1 MGVGSTVWGCL
12 HYKFRFYF
20 LVGDGVLEFKGLIV
34 EVNLQVSV
42 VSITTRCKLLL
53 SVHYFR

>member
-12 HYKFRFYF
+12 HYKLRFYF

-34 EVNLQVSV
+34 KVNLQVSV
-42 VSITTRCKLLL
+42 SIKTRCKLLL

>member
-1 MGVGSTVWGCL
+1 MGVGSTVWGYL
-12 HYKFRFYF
+12 HYKLRFYF

-34 EVNLQVSV
+34 KVNLQVSV
-42 VSITTRCKLLL
+42 SIKTRRKLLL